1 MQLRAEEL
9 AKRAEFEKLVDAAAR
24 GMADIEE
31 EKRLQAEK
39 EERERVVSSSVLPS
53 WFSPSLLPA
62 GLPTVVFTLYL
73 FAANPGKGP
82 KGEGRF
88 ATADCRRRTEATAGG
103 RSVCEEG
110 SGERGSVEGG
120 PGREEGCCG
129 GKASSTGGRII
140 CQVSLEKVSAG
151 SGSRLHSPS
160 NASPFAGV
168 LVGIYRSLAASSRG
182 RFITLSYRSVHCV
195 EVIAPD
201 TARHDPHREVAK
213 EWEDPPGGNSKDVLT
228 LDPKAN
234 VAVEKL
240 TAYQKVHSMQLASSD
255 FLQHIHQWEGM
266 AGASVLEE
274 DQVKVS
280 GRFHHEDDHEDI
292 SHNMS
297 EEAIAEW
304 EDELRMLSKTT

>member
-1 MQLRAEEL
+1 LG
-9 AKRAEFEKLVDAAAR
+9 F
-24 GMADIEE
+24 G
-31 EKRLQAEK
+31 
-39 EERERVVSSSVLPS
+39 
-53 WFSPSLLPA
+53 
-62 GLPTVVFTLYL
+62 
-73 FAANPGKGP
+73 
-82 KGEGRF
+82 
-88 ATADCRRRTEATAGG
+88 
-103 RSVCEEG
+103 VC
-110 SGERGSVEGG
+110 
-120 PGREEGCCG
+120 
-129 GKASSTGGRII
+129 
-140 CQVSLEKVSAG
+140 Q
-151 SGSRLHSPS
+151 
-160 NASPFAGV
+160 
-168 LVGIYRSLAASSRG
+168 
-182 RFITLSYRSVHCV
+182 
-195 EVIAPD
+195 VIAPD
-201 TARHDPHREVAK
+201 AARHDPHREVAK

-266 AGASVLEE
+266 AGTSVLEE